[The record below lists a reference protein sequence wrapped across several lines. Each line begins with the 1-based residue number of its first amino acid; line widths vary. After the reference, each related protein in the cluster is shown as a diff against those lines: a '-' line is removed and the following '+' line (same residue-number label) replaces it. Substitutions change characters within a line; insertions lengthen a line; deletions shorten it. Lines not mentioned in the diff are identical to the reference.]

1 MRYPVPIANNLNGEF
16 YVKGSGDV
24 LMRYWQPKYETMK
37 KEELAALQSKRLKK
51 TAASVYENVPFYRE
65 KFRQLGIRPDDIM
78 SGGDI
83 RKLPLTRKTDLRD
96 NYPFGLFA
104 VPKKDIVRIHASS
117 GTSGKATVVGYTRND
132 LETWSDLMAR
142 NFTMVGLDEN
152 DVFQNAVN
160 YGLFTGGLGF
170 HYGIEKIGAM
180 AVPSGTGNT
189 ARQLEMMI
197 DFGVTALHC
206 TPSYALYL
214 AETAREMDLV
224 DDLSLKVGCFGAEP
238 WSSNT
243 RKQLENSLNIKAY
256 DSYGLSELMGPGVA
270 FECQEQDGLHLW
282 NDHFFVE
289 VLDGEGEQVAEGEKG
304 ELVLTSLTKEAL
316 PIIRY
321 RTGDITRLLES
332 ECSCGRTTTRI
343 SRLLGRADDM
353 LIVRGINVFPS
364 QIEDIISK
372 VPEITEHFQVIL
384 DRNQKMLDELTVRVE
399 LEENAFTGELKDL
412 AAVKRHVENELKSVL
427 NIRTAVELVEK
438 GTIPRCEG
446 KSKKV
451 IDRRNAL

>member
-1 MRYPVPIANNLNGEF
+1 M
-16 YVKGSGDV
+16 K
-24 LMRYWQPKYETMK
+24 YWQPKYETMK
-37 KEELAALQSKRLKK
+37 KDELAALQSKRLKK
-51 TAASVYENVPFYRE
+51 TAASVYNNVPFYRE
-65 KFRQLGIRPDDIM
+65 KFKQLGIKLEDIK
-78 SGGDI
+78 SAADI
-83 RKLPLTRKTDLRD
+83 SKLPTTRKTDLRD

-117 GTSGKATVVGYTRND
+117 GTSGKATVVGYTRQD
-132 LETWSDLMAR
+132 IETWSDLMAR
-142 NFTMVGLDEN
+142 NLTMVGLGEE

-170 HYGIEKIGAM
+170 HYGVERIGAV

-189 ARQLEMMI
+189 VRQLEMMI
-197 DFGVTALHC
+197 DFGVTAIHC

-214 AETAREMDLV
+214 AETAQEMDIV
-224 DDLSLKVGCFGAEP
+224 DKLSLKVGCFGAEP
-238 WSSNT
+238 WSANT
-243 RKQLENSLNIKAY
+243 RKQLENALDLKAY

-270 FECQEQDGLHLW
+270 FECECQDGLHLW
-282 NDHFFVE
+282 CDHFLVE
-289 VLDGEGEQVAEGEKG
+289 VLDEEGEQVAEGEKG

-321 RTGDITRLLES
+321 RTGDVTRLLES

-364 QIEDIISK
+364 QIENVIAR
-372 VPEITEHFQVIL
+372 VPEVTEHFQVIL
-384 DRNQKMLDELTVRVE
+384 DRNQKMLDELTVKVE

-412 AAVKRHVENELKSVL
+412 AAVKKHVENELKSVL
-427 NIRTAVELVEK
+427 NIRTNVDLVEK
-438 GTIPRCEG
+438 GTIPRTEG

>member
-1 MRYPVPIANNLNGEF
+1 
-16 YVKGSGDV
+16 
-24 LMRYWQPKYETMK
+24 MRYWQPKYETMK

>member
-1 MRYPVPIANNLNGEF
+1 MLIANNLNREF

-24 LMRYWQPKYETMK
+24 LMKYWQPKYETMK

-51 TAASVYENVPFYRE
+51 TAAAVYENVSFYRE
-65 KFRQLGIRPDDIM
+65 KFRQLGIRPEDIR
-78 SGGDI
+78 SADDI
-83 RKLPLTRKTDLRD
+83 RKLPVTKKTDLRD

-104 VPKKDIVRIHASS
+104 VPKKNIVRIHASS

-224 DDLSLKVGCFGAEP
+224 DELSLRVGCFGAEP

-270 FECQEQDGLHLW
+270 FECQEQNGLHLW
-282 NDHFFVE
+282 NDHFLVE
-289 VLDGEGEQVAEGEKG
+289 VLDEEGEQVAEGEKG

-332 ECSCGRTTTRI
+332 ECCCGRTTTRI

-364 QIEDIISK
+364 QIENIIAK
-372 VPEITEHFQVIL
+372 VPEVTEHFQVIL

-438 GTIPRCEG
+438 GTIPRSEG

>member
-1 MRYPVPIANNLNGEF
+1 MKKRCGV
-16 YVKGSGDV
+16 V
-24 LMRYWQPKYETMK
+24 LMKYWQPKYETMNS
-37 KEELAALQSKRLKK
+37 EELASLQLKRLKK
-51 TAASVYENVPFYRE
+51 TTLSVFNNVPFYNR
-65 KFRQLGIRPDDIM
+65 KFKELGIKPDDIK
-78 SGGDI
+78 SIQDI
-83 RKLPLTRKTDLRD
+83 SKLPTTKKTDLRD
-96 NYPFGLFA
+96 NYPFDLFA

-117 GTSGKATVVGYTRND
+117 GTSGKPTVVGYTATD
-132 LETWSDLMAR
+132 IDTWSDLMAR
-142 NFTMVGLDEN
+142 NFTMVGLDNN

-180 AVPSGTGNT
+180 TVPSGTGNT
-189 ARQLEMMI
+189 ARQLEMMM

-214 AETAREMDLV
+214 AETAQEMDIV
-224 DDLSLKVGCFGAEP
+224 DKLSLKVGCFGAEP

-243 RKQLENSLNIKAY
+243 RKQLENAFNIKAY
-256 DSYGLSELMGPGVA
+256 DSYGLSELMGPGIA
-270 FECQEQDGLHLW
+270 FECEEQDGLHVW
-282 NDHFFVE
+282 SDHFIVE
-289 VLDGEGEQVAEGEKG
+289 VLDENGEQVAEGEKG

-332 ECSCGRTTTRI
+332 ECSCGRTTARI

-364 QIEDIISK
+364 QVEDVIVRI
-372 VPEITEHFQVIL
+372 PEITEHFQIIV
-384 DRNQKMLDELTVRVE
+384 DRNSKMMDELTVRVE
-399 LEENAFTGELKDL
+399 LEEEAFTGELKDL
-412 AAVKRHVENELKSVL
+412 AAVKRHVENELKGIL
-427 NIRTAVELVEK
+427 NIRTNVELVER
-438 GTIPRCEG
+438 GTIPRTAG

-451 IDRRNAL
+451 VDRRTAL

>member
-1 MRYPVPIANNLNGEF
+1 
-16 YVKGSGDV
+16 
-24 LMRYWQPKYETMK
+24 MRYWQPKYETMK
-37 KEELAALQSKRLKK
+37 RDELAALQSKRLKK

-65 KFRQLGIRPDDIM
+65 KFRQLGIKPDDIK
-78 SGGDI
+78 SAADI
-83 RKLPLTRKTDLRD
+83 SKLPTTRKTDLRD

-104 VPKKDIVRIHASS
+104 VPRKDIVRIHASS

-224 DDLSLKVGCFGAEP
+224 DQLSLRVGCFGAEP

-243 RKQLENSLNIKAY
+243 RKQLESSLNIKAY

-282 NDHFFVE
+282 CDHFLVE
-289 VLDGEGEQVAEGEKG
+289 VLDEEGEQVAEGEKG

-364 QIEDIISK
+364 QIENIIAK
-372 VPEITEHFQVIL
+372 VPEVTEHFQVIL

-399 LEENAFTGELKDL
+399 LEEGAFTGELKDL

>member
-1 MRYPVPIANNLNGEF
+1 
-16 YVKGSGDV
+16 
-24 LMRYWQPKYETMK
+24 MRYWQPKYETMK
-37 KEELAALQSKRLKK
+37 RDELAALQSKRLKK

-65 KFRQLGIRPDDIM
+65 KFRQLGIKPDDIR
-78 SGGDI
+78 STADI
-83 RKLPLTRKTDLRD
+83 SKLPTTRKTDLRD

-104 VPKKDIVRIHASS
+104 VPRKDIVRIHASS

-224 DDLSLKVGCFGAEP
+224 DQLSLRVGCFGAEP

-243 RKQLENSLNIKAY
+243 RKQLESSLNIKAY

-282 NDHFFVE
+282 CDHFLVE
-289 VLDGEGEQVAEGEKG
+289 VLDEEGEQVAEGEKG

-364 QIEDIISK
+364 QIENIIAK
-372 VPEITEHFQVIL
+372 VPEVTEHFQVIL

-399 LEENAFTGELKDL
+399 LEEGAFTGELKDL

>member
-1 MRYPVPIANNLNGEF
+1 M
-16 YVKGSGDV
+16 K
-24 LMRYWQPKYETMK
+24 YWQPKYETMK
-37 KEELAALQSKRLKK
+37 KDELEALQSKRLKR
-51 TAASVYENVPFYRE
+51 TAASVYANVPFYRE
-65 KFRQLGIRPDDIM
+65 KFKLLGIRPDDIR
-78 SGGDI
+78 SAADI
-83 RKLPLTRKTDLRD
+83 SKLPTTRKTDLRD

-104 VPKKDIVRIHASS
+104 VPMKDIVRIHASS
-117 GTSGKATVVGYTRND
+117 GTSGKATVVGYTRQD
-132 LETWSDLMAR
+132 IETWSDLMAR
-142 NFTMVGLDEN
+142 NLTMVGLGED

-170 HYGIEKIGAM
+170 HYGIERIGAM

-189 ARQLEMMI
+189 ARQLEMMM

-214 AETAREMDLV
+214 AETAQELDIV
-224 DDLSLKVGCFGAEP
+224 GDLSLRVGCFGAEP
-238 WSSNT
+238 WSDNT
-243 RKQLENSLNIKAY
+243 RSRLESALDIRAY

-270 FECQEQDGLHLW
+270 FECEHQDGLHLW
-282 NDHFFVE
+282 SDHFLVE
-289 VLDGEGEQVAEGEKG
+289 VLDEEGEQIAEGEKG

-321 RTGDITRLLES
+321 RTGDVTRLLES

-364 QIEDIISK
+364 QVEDVIAR
-372 VPEITEHFQVIL
+372 VPEVTEHFQVIL
-384 DRNQKMLDELTVRVE
+384 DRNQKMLDELTVKVE

-427 NIRTAVELVEK
+427 NIRTNVELVER
-438 GTIPRCEG
+438 GSIPRTAG

-451 IDRRNAL
+451 IDRRDAL

>member
-1 MRYPVPIANNLNGEF
+1 M
-16 YVKGSGDV
+16 K
-24 LMRYWQPKYETMK
+24 YWQPKYETMK
-37 KEELAALQSKRLKK
+37 KDELAALQSKRLKK
-51 TAASVYENVPFYRE
+51 TAASVYNNVPFYRE
-65 KFRQLGIRPDDIM
+65 KFKQLGIKPEDIG
-78 SGGDI
+78 SAADI
-83 RKLPLTRKTDLRD
+83 SKLPTTRKTDLRD

-104 VPKKDIVRIHASS
+104 VPGKDIVRIHASS
-117 GTSGKATVVGYTRND
+117 GTSGKATVVGYTRQD
-132 LETWSDLMAR
+132 IETWSDLMAR
-142 NFTMVGLDEN
+142 NLTMVGLGED

-170 HYGIEKIGAM
+170 HYGVERIGAM

-214 AETAREMDLV
+214 AETACELDVV
-224 DDLSLKVGCFGAEP
+224 DELSLRVGCFGAEP

-243 RKQLENSLNIKAY
+243 RKQLENALNIKAY

-270 FECQEQDGLHLW
+270 FECEHQDGLHLW
-282 NDHFFVE
+282 SDHFLVE
-289 VLDGEGEQVAEGEKG
+289 VLDEEGEQVAEGEKG

-364 QIEDIISK
+364 QIENVIAR
-372 VPEITEHFQVIL
+372 VPEVTEHFQVIL
-384 DRNQKMLDELTVRVE
+384 DRNQKMLDELTVKVE

-412 AAVKRHVENELKSVL
+412 AAVKRHVENELKGVL
-427 NIRTAVELVEK
+427 NIRTNVELVEK
-438 GTIPRCEG
+438 GTIPRTEG

-451 IDRRNAL
+451 IDRRNIL